1 MNRTALLSAF
11 ARLVASWALLS
22 LVGYFFGHDL
32 ISLLIPALTVISESI
47 SADFSTI
54 LAWSRDDPHMLT
66 VTATSMNPLAS
77 VGRSAIGMGSQMTA
91 GTNLEHILVPVVI
104 LYAAIAAWPVIKLKE
119 RLAGLLLGIPA
130 ALVCL
135 ALTTPFLLAG
145 KIEMLYQIHGS
156 DTSAPRAE
164 PFFLSWML
172 FTEGGGRWLLPLL
185 MAIACVRL
193 AQVFSRPK
201 APDSRHGPL
210 SWDEFENN
218 AD

>member
-1 MNRTALLSAF
+1 MNRAALLSAF

-77 VGRSAIGMGSQMTA
+77 AGRSAIGMGSQMTA

-104 LYAAIAAWPVIKLKE
+104 LYAAIAAWPVINLKE
-119 RLAGLLLGIPA
+119 RLAGLLLGI
-130 ALVCL
+130 LRRSC
-135 ALTTPFLLAG
+135 
-145 KIEMLYQIHGS
+145 
-156 DTSAPRAE
+156 
-164 PFFLSWML
+164 
-172 FTEGGGRWLLPLL
+172 
-185 MAIACVRL
+185 ACVDHAVPAGGKDRDAL
-193 AQVFSRPK
+193 PDPWQRHITAACRAVF
-201 APDSRHGPL
+201 
-210 SWDEFENN
+210 F
-218 AD
+218 